1 MKFEKRNVAN
11 SGEMINAISAFTK
24 AFDPSFSWNIR
35 NSILDNDAFSK
46 PIFSSEEQ
54 DEKKVC

>member
-1 MKFEKRNVAN
+1 MKFERSNVAN
-11 SGEMINAISAFTK
+11 LEEMINAISAFIKT
-24 AFDPSFSWNIR
+24 FDPSFSWNIR
-35 NSILDNDAFSK
+35 DSILDNGAFSK